1 MKASVT
7 VLRTKLFNETLAN
20 KMLHD
25 PLFRKMLRARDNQR
39 AFWEDE
45 IRKAEKRRRKV

>member
-1 MKASVT
+1 MSAEIH
-7 VLRTKLFNETLAN
+7 VLRTTFFNETLAN